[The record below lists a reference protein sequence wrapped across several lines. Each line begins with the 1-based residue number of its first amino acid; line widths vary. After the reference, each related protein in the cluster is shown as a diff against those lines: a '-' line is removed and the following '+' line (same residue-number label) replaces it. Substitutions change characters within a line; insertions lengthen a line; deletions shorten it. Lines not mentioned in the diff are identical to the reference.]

1 MNTIIRQ
8 PSSVSRHV
16 RARDPLGKKT
26 NRRRTSRV
34 LVHELRSVV
43 DCPIT
48 AQRIDQLLYSLLEC
62 RVTRRRTLSRD
73 EDPHVLLGDMLGEL
87 LLSDLLRA
95 RVLGGGRD
103 GGDSV
108 DGFGW
113 VGRHLGEGKRGR
125 KERGK
130 RKEAKVVVEGEEGA
144 SSADLCGSFDWSTCG
159 EQRTGKASNCMAFS
173 LL

>member
-103 GGDSV
+103 G
-108 DGFGW
+108 
-113 VGRHLGEGKRGR
+113 RHLGEGKRGR